1 MMMRSIFWARLYRY
15 DEPRRSRYYYFS
27 SSLRT
32 AVAARWLTLR
42 STLLRAAQSLA
53 SALSARVFYALC

>member
-42 STLLRAAQSLA
+42 STLPRAAQSLA
-53 SALSARVFYALC
+53 SAL